1 MGLKNGSVILIEKKK
16 MKILFGGRT
25 LLMILMVKKLLEFF
39 TKKNCKTSNLEV
51 LKEKGDELY
60 VKLKVYGDSLDS

>member
-1 MGLKNGSVILIEKKK
+1 M
-16 MKILFGGRT
+16 LFGGRT

-51 LKEKGDELY
+51 LEEKGDELY
-60 VKLKVYGDSLDS
+60 VKWKVYGDSLDS